1 MSTDLLRETITALP
15 LVDHHVHGALR
26 ENPGRDD
33 FELLLTESD
42 RLGPERTTTFDS
54 QVGFAI
60 RRWCAP
66 ILDLPEHASPEQYLA
81 RRTDLGVEEVN
92 RRLLQASGI
101 GHYLVE
107 TGFRG
112 EVIHGIEGM
121 RDLSGVRAAEVVR
134 LEQVAEDVAL
144 TGVGAG
150 EFAQRFSAE
159 LVRRTENAVGLKSIV
174 AYRVGLDF
182 DPEPPTTPEV
192 EQAAG
197 RWLAEVE
204 RSGTARVADPILLR
218 HLIWVGVE
226 RGLPL
231 QFHVGYGDP
240 DLHLARCDPL
250 HLTDFLKL
258 VRPRGV
264 PVLLLHNYPF
274 QRNAGYL
281 AQMFP
286 DVYFDVGLGVNYT
299 GANSVAIIRESLEL
313 APFSKILFSSDA
325 WGLAELH
332 HLGALLWRQGMT
344 EVLSSFVNSGQWS
357 QSDAVRVAR
366 MVGVENARRVY
377 RLDQP

>member
-1 MSTDLLRETITALP
+1 MSTDPLEETIATLP
-15 LVDHHVHGALR
+15 LIDHHVHGVLR
-26 ENPGRDD
+26 ESPTRPD

-42 RLGPERTTTFDS
+42 RLGPEGTSTFDS

-66 ILDLPEHASPEQYLA
+66 YLDLPEHVAPEQYLT
-81 RRTDLGVEEVN
+81 RRADLGIEEVN
-92 RRLLQASGI
+92 RRLLHASGI

-112 EVIHGIEGM
+112 DAIHGVSGM
-121 RDLSGVRAAEVVR
+121 RDLSGVQADEVVR
-134 LEQVAEDVAL
+134 LEQVAEDLAL
-144 TGVGAG
+144 EGVGAG
-150 EFAQRFSAE
+150 EFAERFRAS
-159 LVRRTENAVGLKSIV
+159 LWHRTERAVGVKSII
-174 AYRVGLDF
+174 AYRFGLDF
-182 DPEPPTTPEV
+182 DPGPPSDREV
-192 EQAAG
+192 ESAAG
-197 RWLAEVE
+197 HWLAEVE
-204 RSGTARVADPILLR
+204 RGRIARVEDPTLLR

-258 VRPRGV
+258 VRDRRL
-264 PVLLLHNYPF
+264 PVMLLHNYPF
-274 QRNAGYL
+274 HRQAGYL

-286 DVYFDVGLGVNYT
+286 DVYLDVGLGVNYA
-299 GANSVAIIRESLEL
+299 GANSIAILRESLEL
-313 APFSKILFSSDA
+313 APFGKILFSSDA

-344 EVLSSFVNSGQWS
+344 KVLRSFIEAGQWS
-357 QSDAVRVAR
+357 TTDAVRVAR
-366 MVGVENARRVY
+366 LIGVENARRVY
-377 RLDQP
+377 RLGQP